1 MSSQYNL
8 AIQQN
13 ATYQLD
19 GQWLAAGVPVDLTT
33 WTLAAQ
39 VRSNPT
45 STTVLSDLAP
55 TVTNAVEGRFQIL
68 VTDETSL
75 AWAWSRG
82 VWDLRAE
89 ASGDGQAV
97 RLLSGSVEVSPAVTR
112 T

>member
-19 GQWLAAGVPVDLTT
+19 GQWLAAGVPVDLSG
-33 WTLAAQ
+33 WTLTAQ

-45 STTVLSDLAP
+45 STTILYDLAP
-55 TVTNAVEGRFQIL
+55 TIVTAAEGRWRIL
-68 VTDETSL
+68 IPDETSL
-75 AWAWSRG
+75 AWQWSRG

-89 ASGDGQAV
+89 APSGGQV
-97 RLLSGSVEVSPAVTR
+97 TRLLSGSVAVSPAVTR

>member
-8 AIQQN
+8 SIQQN

-19 GQWLAAGVPVDLTT
+19 GQWIADGVPVDLTT

-39 VRSNPT
+39 VRASPT
-45 STTVLSDLAP
+45 SGTVLYDLSP
-55 TVTNAVEGRFQIL
+55 TVTVAAEGRWQIL
-68 VTDETSL
+68 ITDETSL

-97 RLLSGSVEVSPAVTR
+97 RLLSGFVEVSPAVTR